1 MDLSLWSLSSQ
12 VKDFLSD
19 SYKEECSGKRRAH
32 IRGIIYG
39 LTNAYFLFSCEFNLS
54 FDINP
59 PLHCLM
65 FKTHSDAIVYYVGAW
80 MMLNIADSDLTATVI
95 MKVAQKAFWN
105 RKYCFTAGIIT
116 QVAVL
121 VLNGGAMIGISVT
134 ALMDIN
140 VMLVQVNISVFVQFP
155 NISVSLKRPTWLKTM
170 EQIFRP
176 SESLRWLTGSQ
187 RSTATPLLD
196 WSWTP
201 SRATSTCR
209 EPDSPTPPGDQVA
222 AGLKIRFII
231 CPHPRPNVSIL
242 RSLGLNIQPG
252 EKVTI
257 CHFFTFYSNI
267 TVQRTPF
274 LFRMYDLWVRGSCS
288 EILMFTTMKASHRD
302 ILVSNLS
309 RLQSKMDMI
318 WYDLYIFRLHLS
330 VSLGAE
336 NQQWS
341 NSSRFVIDHFIA
353 DMQPG

>member
-1 MDLSLWSLSSQ
+1 MQLSTTLEPGWCWTLRTLIWQRLSSW
-12 VKDFLSD
+12 
-19 SYKEECSGKRRAH
+19 R
-32 IRGIIYG
+32 
-39 LTNAYFLFSCEFNLS
+39 
-54 FDINP
+54 
-59 PLHCLM
+59 CL
-65 FKTHSDAIVYYVGAW
+65 
-80 MMLNIADSDLTATVI
+80 
-95 MKVAQKAFWN
+95 KAF
-105 RKYCFTAGIIT
+105 GIRNMFHTVAIIA

-288 EILMFTTMKASHRD
+288 EILMCFDGESFSQGYLGISWCPIYQDCNPKW
-302 ILVSNLS
+302 
-309 RLQSKMDMI
+309 I
-318 WYDLYIFRLHLS
+318 WYDMTSTYLGCTCRSVWVRKINSDPTHPGLS
-330 VSLGAE
+330 L
-336 NQQWS
+336 
-341 NSSRFVIDHFIA
+341 IIL
-353 DMQPG
+353 